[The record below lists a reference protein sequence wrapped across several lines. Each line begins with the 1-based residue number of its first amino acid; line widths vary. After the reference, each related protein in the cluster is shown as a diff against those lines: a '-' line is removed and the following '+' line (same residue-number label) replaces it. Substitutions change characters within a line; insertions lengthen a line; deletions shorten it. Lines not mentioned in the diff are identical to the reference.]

1 MMLET
6 HTYKM
11 YEDDEI
17 IEDEGLDDEYSDYDD
32 DEEEGSSY
40 NGYDDDDYQNA
51 DDEYEEE

>member
-1 MMLET
+1 MLET
-6 HTYKM
+6 YTYKM

-17 IEDEGLDDEYSDYDD
+17 IEDEGLDDEYGDYDD

>member
-6 HTYKM
+6 YTYKM

-32 DEEEGSSY
+32 EEEGSTY